1 MHACCHDPLLLQAKE
16 EAEAEARRQL
26 EAIAADSSKT
36 EEQRQKA
43 RKALKAQKVGTWGE
57 GRGGGC
63 SRG

>member
-1 MHACCHDPLLLQAKE
+1 MTQAKE

-43 RKALKAQKVGTWGE
+43 RKALKAQKV
-57 GRGGGC
+57 RGMWELQQRLGFWEHAYAR
-63 SRG
+63 SA